1 MMGAKTSGAGGQMS
15 VIDDAVSAN
24 ATIASDY
31 ISRAAPPQPKVVI
44 VTCADP
50 RMTGIGEMIGLADS
64 DVDLIRNLGSVIDED
79 SIRGILV
86 STRLLGSKEIM
97 IINHTGCGMT
107 TFTDAE
113 FEATLRKETGHAVIA
128 PARFFSFTDAEE
140 NTREQIQKAR
150 SHPWI
155 SPDVPVR
162 GFVFDLETGRLH
174 EVFVDDSSAPS
185 T

>member
-1 MMGAKTSGAGGQMS
+1 MS
-15 VIDDAVSAN
+15 LIDDALSAN
-24 ATIASDY
+24 ATIAANY
-31 ISRAAPPQPKVVI
+31 VSRAAPPKPKVVI

-50 RMTGIGEMIGLADS
+50 RVTGIGELIGLADA

-107 TFTDAE
+107 TFNDAE
-113 FEATLRKETGHAVIA
+113 FAATLRKETGHAVIA
-128 PARFFSFTDAEE
+128 PDRFYSFTDVED
-140 NTREQIQKAR
+140 NTREQMQKAR

-155 SPDVPVR
+155 SPEVPVR

-174 EVFVDDSSAPS
+174 EVFND
-185 T
+185 TEK

>member
-1 MMGAKTSGAGGQMS
+1 MS
-15 VIDDAVSAN
+15 VIDSALRAN
-24 ATIASDY
+24 ATIAEGFV
-31 ISRAAPPQPKVVI
+31 SRAAPPQPKVVM

-50 RMTGIGEMIGLADS
+50 RMTGIGQMLGIDDA

-97 IINHTGCGMT
+97 IVNHTGCGMT
-107 TFTDAE
+107 TFTDEE
-113 FEATLRKETGHAVIA
+113 FAATLRKETGNAVIA
-128 PARFFSFTDAEE
+128 PDRFYSFTDVEE

-150 SHPWI
+150 AHPWI
-155 SPDVPVR
+155 SSDVPVR

-174 EVFVDDSSAPS
+174 EVSIDA
-185 T
+185 

>member
-1 MMGAKTSGAGGQMS
+1 MMEKTPRLGGQMS
-15 VIDDAVSAN
+15 LIDNAVSAN
-24 ATIASDY
+24 ATIANDY
-31 ISRAAPPQPKVVI
+31 VSRAAPPQPKVVI

-50 RMTGIGEMIGLADS
+50 RMTGIGEMMGLADS

-86 STRLLGSKEIM
+86 STRLLGSKEVM

-113 FEATLRKETGHAVIA
+113 FAETLRKETGHAVIA
-128 PARFFSFTDAEE
+128 PDRFFAFTDTDE

-155 SPDVPVR
+155 SANVPVR
-162 GFVFDLETGRLH
+162 GFVFDLESGRLH
-174 EVFVDDSSAPS
+174 EVFTNDSVAPAS
-185 T
+185 

>member
-1 MMGAKTSGAGGQMS
+1 MG

-24 ATIASDY
+24 ETMASDY
-31 ISRAAPPQPKVVI
+31 VSRAAPPKPKVVI

-50 RMTGIGEMIGLADS
+50 RMTGIGDMIGLADA

-86 STRLLGSKEIM
+86 STRLLGSKEVM

-107 TFTDAE
+107 TFNDAE
-113 FEATLRKETGHAVIA
+113 FEETLRKETGHAVIA
-128 PARFFSFTDAEE
+128 PSRFFSFTDVEE

-174 EVFVDDSSAPS
+174 EVFAHDLTARPS
-185 T
+185 

>member
-1 MMGAKTSGAGGQMS
+1 MMGTNATRSGENMS
-15 VIDDAVSAN
+15 VIDDALSAN
-24 ATIASDY
+24 ATLANGWV
-31 ISRAAPPQPKVVI
+31 SRAAPPKPKIVI

-50 RMTGIGEMIGLADS
+50 RVTGIGEMLGLADA

-113 FEATLRKETGHAVIA
+113 FEETLRKETGHAVIA
-128 PARFFSFTDAEE
+128 PDRFYSFTDVEE
-140 NTREQIQKAR
+140 NTREQMQKAR

-155 SPDVPVR
+155 SSDVPVR

-174 EVFVDDSSAPS
+174 EVLVDGAA
-185 T
+185 

>member
-1 MMGAKTSGAGGQMS
+1 MS
-15 VIDDAVSAN
+15 VIDGALSAN
-24 ATIASDY
+24 ATIANGFV
-31 ISRAAPPQPKVVI
+31 SRAAPPKPKVVI

-50 RMTGIGEMIGLADS
+50 RMTGIGEMMGLADA
-64 DVDLIRNLGSVIDED
+64 DVDLIRNLGSVINED

-107 TFTDAE
+107 TFKDTEFAE
-113 FEATLRKETGHAVIA
+113 NLRTETGHAVIA
-128 PARFFSFTDAEE
+128 PNRFYSFTDVEE
-140 NTREQIQKAR
+140 NTRVQMQKAR

-155 SPDVPVR
+155 SSEVPVR

-174 EVFVDDSSAPS
+174 EVSLDG
-185 T
+185 

>member
-1 MMGAKTSGAGGQMS
+1 
-15 VIDDAVSAN
+15 
-24 ATIASDY
+24 
-31 ISRAAPPQPKVVI
+31 
-44 VTCADP
+44 
-50 RMTGIGEMIGLADS
+50 
-64 DVDLIRNLGSVIDED
+64 VIDED

-113 FEATLRKETGHAVIA
+113 FEETLRKETGHAVIA
-128 PARFFSFTDAEE
+128 PSRFFSFTDAEE

-174 EVFVDDSSAPS
+174 EVFADGATAPS
-185 T
+185 S

>member
-1 MMGAKTSGAGGQMS
+1 MS
-15 VIDDAVSAN
+15 LIDDALSVN
-24 ATIASDY
+24 ASNTSNY
-31 ISRAAPPQPKVVI
+31 VSRAAPPSPKVVI

-50 RMTGIGEMIGLADS
+50 RMTGIGAMLGLADA

-107 TFTDAE
+107 TFNDAE
-113 FEATLRKETGHAVIA
+113 FAETLRKDTGHAVIA
-128 PARFFSFTDAEE
+128 PTRFFSFTDVEE
-140 NTREQIQKAR
+140 NTSEQIQKAR

-155 SPDVPVR
+155 APDVPVR

-174 EVFVDDSSAPS
+174 EVVVPS
-185 T
+185 EDAS

>member
-1 MMGAKTSGAGGQMS
+1 MS
-15 VIDDAVSAN
+15 VIDGALSAN
-24 ATIASDY
+24 VSLSSGFV
-31 ISRAAPPQPKVVI
+31 SRSAPPKPKVVI

-50 RMTGIGEMIGLADS
+50 RMTGIGEMIGLADA

-107 TFTDAE
+107 TFTDDEFAE
-113 FEATLRKETGHAVIA
+113 SLRKETGHAVIA
-128 PARFFSFTDAEE
+128 PSRFFSFIDVEE
-140 NTREQIQKAR
+140 NTREQMQKAR

-162 GFVFDLETGRLH
+162 GFVFDLETGRLR
-174 EVFVDDSSAPS
+174 EVLADDAK
-185 T
+185 

>member
-1 MMGAKTSGAGGQMS
+1 MS
-15 VIDDAVSAN
+15 VIDGALSAN
-24 ATIASDY
+24 ATIANGFV
-31 ISRAAPPQPKVVI
+31 SRAAPPKPKIVI

-50 RMTGIGEMIGLADS
+50 RMTGIGGMIGLADA

-107 TFTDAE
+107 TFNDAE
-113 FEATLRKETGHAVIA
+113 FAETLRKETGHAVIE
-128 PARFFSFTDAEE
+128 PSRFFSFTDVVE
-140 NTREQIQKAR
+140 NTREQMQKAR
-150 SHPWI
+150 AHPWI

-162 GFVFDLETGRLH
+162 GFVFDLETGRLS
-174 EVFVDDSSAPS
+174 EVFADDAAHSA
-185 T
+185 

>member
-1 MMGAKTSGAGGQMS
+1 MS
-15 VIDDAVSAN
+15 VIDNAVSAN

-31 ISRAAPPQPKVVI
+31 VSRVAPPKPKVVI

-50 RMTGIGEMIGLADS
+50 RMTGIGDMIGLADA
-64 DVDLIRNLGSVIDED
+64 DVDLIRNLGSVINED

-107 TFTDAE
+107 TFADAE
-113 FEATLRKETGHAVIA
+113 FAATLRKETGHAVIA
-128 PARFFSFTDAEE
+128 PDRFFSFTDVED
-140 NTREQIQKAR
+140 NTREQIEKAQ

-174 EVFVDDSSAPS
+174 EVFADESTAPS
-185 T
+185 S

>member
-1 MMGAKTSGAGGQMS
+1 MG
-15 VIDDAVSAN
+15 VVDDALSAN
-24 ATIASDY
+24 AKNANGY
-31 ISRAAPPQPKVVI
+31 VSRAAPPKPKIVM

-50 RMTGIGEMIGLADS
+50 RMTGIGEMLGLADA

-97 IINHTGCGMT
+97 IVNHTGCGMT
-107 TFTDAE
+107 TFSDAE
-113 FEATLRKETGHAVIA
+113 FEESLRKETGHAVIA
-128 PARFFSFTDAEE
+128 PSRFFSFTDVEE
-140 NTREQIQKAR
+140 NTREQMQKAR

-155 SPDVPVR
+155 SSDVPVR
-162 GFVFDLETGRLH
+162 GFVFDLDTGRLH
-174 EVFVDDSSAPS
+174 EVFVDSA

>member
-1 MMGAKTSGAGGQMS
+1 MG

-24 ATIASDY
+24 ATIASNY
-31 ISRAAPPQPKVVI
+31 VSRAAPPKPKVVI

-50 RMTGIGEMIGLADS
+50 RMTGIGDMIGLADA

-107 TFTDAE
+107 TFTDVE
-113 FEATLRKETGHAVIA
+113 FAATLRKETGHAVIA
-128 PARFFSFTDAEE
+128 PDRFFSFTDVED

-174 EVFVDDSSAPS
+174 EVFADDSTTQSS
-185 T
+185 